1 MSTDGHR
8 EPSTRRI
15 SNRALWIIGIG
26 LLLVALAIFV
36 YLGYGWKW
44 TGFQGKRLFNWLQI
58 LVLPFAV
65 AIGIFVL
72 NRAAKWRD
80 DEAQREQREREQAI
94 ETERAEEASLQ
105 AYLDYISGL
114 LTDPDRPLR
123 KTRLG
128 DNLSVVARAQTLTLL
143 GRLADG
149 ERKRSVLQFLHEAG
163 LIDRTYPIV
172 NLEGANLEGAYLEGA
187 YLQGAYLQGAYLHLA
202 SFEGANLHLANLKR
216 AYLEEANLKAA
227 NLEEANLEEAYLEGA
242 NLEEAYLE
250 GANLEGAY
258 LGGAYLGG
266 AYLGGAYLGG
276 ANLEGANLEGAYL
289 GGAYLLGTLNLMQRQ
304 IDQAFGDEKTTLPE
318 GIDRPKSWSA
328 RTDE

>member
-172 NLEGANLEGAYLEGA
+172 NLEGAYLQGA

-242 NLEEAYLE
+242 
-250 GANLEGAY
+250 
-258 LGGAYLGG
+258 
-266 AYLGGAYLGG
+266 
-276 ANLEGANLEGAYL
+276 
-289 GGAYLLGTLNLMQRQ
+289 YLLGTLNLMQRQ